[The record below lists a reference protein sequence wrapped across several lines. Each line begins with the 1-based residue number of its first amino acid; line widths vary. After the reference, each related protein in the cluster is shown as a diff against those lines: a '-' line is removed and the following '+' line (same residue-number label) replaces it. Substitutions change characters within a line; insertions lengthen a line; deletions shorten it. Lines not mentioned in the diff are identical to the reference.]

1 VTEPWAE
8 TLTQTQHTIITYA
21 LVIAGLALLA
31 SLIRAWATQG
41 EVSPRYRSAVIA
53 RIGVSAVALVSYA
66 MLIIAF
72 RGGYDSTPAG
82 WVPNAS
88 AIDTFV
94 LRYAD
99 WSITVPMLTIEL
111 LAVCALVGASV
122 RRTRLF
128 AVVGAFLMIVT
139 GFAGGVLATS
149 TPQALVWGAVSCV
162 FWIIVSALLVREV
175 RRSSATLTAE
185 SATLLRF
192 AATALLLGWFL
203 YPLVYLVQLFTE
215 GGEWTTTIHVAF
227 SLGDIMVKVG
237 FGGLVHRVAKLRT
250 AEDVRAGDEIHN
262 ESIWISSVKQSDAG
276 RPREVYLAEG
286 ASVHDRRV
294 KPPEMSAVAA
304 PLPFDPDDTV

>member
-1 VTEPWAE
+1 MNQPWAQ
-8 TLTQTQHTIITYA
+8 TLTHTQHTIITYV
-21 LVIAGLALLA
+21 LVLAGFALLA
-31 SLIRAWATQG
+31 SLIRAWATQH

-66 MLIIAF
+66 MLVLAF
-72 RGGYDSTPAG
+72 RTGYDSTDAG
-82 WVPNAS
+82 WVPNAG
-88 AIDTFV
+88 AVDTFL

-99 WSITVPMLTIEL
+99 WSITVPLLTVEL
-111 LAVCALVGASV
+111 LAVCALVGATV
-122 RRTRLF
+122 RRTRLL
-128 AVVGAFLMIVT
+128 VVVAAFLMIAT
-139 GFAGGVLATS
+139 GFVGGVLSTTTS
-149 TPQALVWGAVSCV
+149 EALVWGAVSCV

-175 RRSSATLTAE
+175 RRSIATLTAE
-185 SATLLRF
+185 SAKLLQF

-203 YPLVYLVQLFTE
+203 YPLVYLVQLVTE
-215 GGEWTTTIHVAF
+215 GGEWTTTMHVAF
-227 SLGDIMVKVG
+227 SLGDIMVKVA

-250 AEDVRAGDEIHN
+250 AEDVRAGNEIHN

-304 PLPFDPDDTV
+304 PLPFDQNDTV